1 MASTEQEKVLHE
13 KDLQFAA
20 QVSTKRAAI
29 PLIRQY
35 RQRVE
40 NCRNVSIVPNIISYG
55 SVLFL
60 GVWLASPYSGPKR
73 YIIMIAFFLLAA
85 GWEMAKRYSLMQS
98 LDGSYNSDRAYKR
111 AFWIA
116 VPILMAG
123 SMAGSYIS
131 TDKFIKLE
139 SGGPTLVHNAKID
152 SLQAVV
158 DKNKLDIIENSK
170 IKWQGTTVRDA
181 RASNKLL
188 TESNLL
194 IEKQIATL
202 SEADRLENKKIST
215 QHEAKLINFG
225 AIGGTIVGLMD
236 LLLFILLWQ
245 AEKVET
251 LADMLLRNGTP
262 KTQHK
267 TPTPTPTPTGGGN
280 GTGKKKRTERV
291 REQQKERNGTGTGT
305 ARPQGLQVLY
315 RTRTNV
321 DNRSCSECD
330 TDISHRKSTA
340 TTCGDA
346 CRKARKKRLD
356 AERKA
361 QQRAS

>member
-13 KDLQFAA
+13 KDLEFAA

-40 NCRNVSIVPNIISYG
+40 NCRNASIIPNIVSYA
-55 SVLFL
+55 SVLFV
-60 GVWLASPYSGPKR
+60 GVWLASPYSGTKR

-85 GWEMAKRYSLMQS
+85 AWELTKRYSLMQA
-98 LDGSYNSDRAYKR
+98 LDGSYNSDRSYKK

-116 VPILMAG
+116 VPILIAG
-123 SMAGSYIS
+123 SMYGSYTG

-152 SLQAVV
+152 SLQAVIAANH
-158 DKNKLDIIENSK
+158 KSIAHNNKQTWAGK
-170 IKWQGTTVRDA
+170 VVRDA

-188 TESNLL
+188 TESNVLL
-194 IEKQIATL
+194 EKEIATL
-202 SEADRLENKKIST
+202 SEADRLENKKISA
-215 QHEAKLINFG
+215 QHDAKLVNFG
-225 AIGGTIVGLMD
+225 AIGGTIAGLMD
-236 LLLFILLWQ
+236 ILLLILLWQ

-251 LADMLLRNGTP
+251 LAEMLLRNGTP
-262 KTQHK
+262 KTQHR
-267 TPTPTPTPTGGGN
+267 TPTPSPTGGGN

-291 REQQKERNGTGTGT
+291 QERQTAQNGTGTGT

-315 RTRTNV
+315 RTRPNV

-356 AERKA
+356 TERKA

>member
-40 NCRNVSIVPNIISYG
+40 NCRNVSIVPNFISYA

-85 GWEMAKRYSLMQS
+85 GWEFAKRYSLIEA
-98 LDGSYNSDRAYKR
+98 LDGSYNSDRSYKR

-123 SMAGSYIS
+123 SMAGSYTS

-139 SGGPTLVHNAKID
+139 TGGPTLVHNSSID
-152 SLQAVV
+152 SLQAVIAANHESIAH
-158 DKNKLDIIENSK
+158 NKK
-170 IKWQGTTVRDA
+170 QTWAGKVVRDA

-188 TESNLL
+188 TESNVLL
-194 IEKQIATL
+194 QKQIATL
-202 SEADRLENKKIST
+202 SEADRLENDKIRA
-215 QHEAKLINFG
+215 QHDAKLVNFG
-225 AIGGTIVGLMD
+225 AIGGAIVGLMD
-236 LLLFILLWQ
+236 ILLLILLWQ

-251 LADMLLRNGTP
+251 LADMLLRNGTT
-262 KTQHK
+262 KTRHS
-267 TPTPTPTPTGGGN
+267 TPTPTPTGGGN
-280 GTGKKKRTERV
+280 GTEKKKRTERV
-291 REQQKERNGTGTGT
+291 QEQQTAQNGTGTGT

-315 RTRTNV
+315 RTRPNI
-321 DNRSCSECD
+321 DNRTCSECD

-340 TTCGDA
+340 VTCSDK
-346 CRKARKKRLD
+346 CRKARKKRL
-356 AERKA
+356 A
-361 QQRAS
+361 QEQQARQQAS